1 MSSTKCSIDKYRFV
15 ASCIMQTFLDNTL
28 DESKNDIEETM
39 KQNHLSLIKNVIDPI
54 MPDPTWKRYLHGI
67 VQSVIGAFVF
77 MFILC
82 GLIFFLNLSD
92 NQYTFTFGGKGD
104 AKIEQIETK
113 QASTCQHPT
122 NDIDISNQ

>member
-92 NQYTFTFGGKGD
+92 NQYTVTFGGKGD